1 MTELKTVY
9 SGNYI
14 ERRDEMRTDRAA
26 IGRAFQDPQTRFLPV
41 WNDRCLIRAGRPAML
56 RKDQVLPDSN
66 DPERAI
72 FLGQHED
79 RFVFAACLSGAQRP
93 RFGSGCEFVG
103 LRALTGTLPDTEA
116 ALLAYAKAMIG
127 WQQRHLHCGACGGIN
142 RFRDGGFVAECENDD
157 GEHRSFPRLDPA
169 IIVLVHHADQCLL
182 GRQTRWPENR
192 FSTIAGFVEP
202 GESLEDAVR
211 REVREET
218 NIVVG
223 SCTYL
228 ASQPWPFP
236 AALMIGFH
244 GEALS
249 QDIQL
254 NDGELAEARWLSRE
268 KISAGAVVLPPRVSV
283 AYRLI
288 KAWFDQG
295 PGPPIDSFDIQAPS
309 FRS

>member
-14 ERRDEMRTDRAA
+14 ERRDEMRTDRVA

-66 DPERAI
+66 EPERAI

-127 WQQRHLHCGACGGIN
+127 WQQRHLHCGSCGGIGCTCVLTK
-142 RFRDGGFVAECENDD
+142 FEA
-157 GEHRSFPRLDPA
+157 SLKPA
-169 IIVLVHHADQCLL
+169 ISIVLVKVLAYCC
-182 GRQTRWPENR
+182 
-192 FSTIAGFVEP
+192 SV
-202 GESLEDAVR
+202 
-211 REVREET
+211 T
-218 NIVVG
+218 NG
-223 SCTYL
+223 L
-228 ASQPWPFP
+228 F
-236 AALMIGFH
+236 G
-244 GEALS
+244 
-249 QDIQL
+249 
-254 NDGELAEARWLSRE
+254 
-268 KISAGAVVLPPRVSV
+268 PRVCSICSCLP
-283 AYRLI
+283 A
-288 KAWFDQG
+288 
-295 PGPPIDSFDIQAPS
+295 S
-309 FRS
+309 